1 MKKILI
7 SLVSKEV
14 FPAYYSISEF
24 SPDIVYLIGTK
35 ETYAEMNR
43 IKNVAQDEQCE
54 VKTNTV
60 SAYDIEGCAKMC
72 DQIHEENGAD
82 CEYIY
87 NLTLGTK
94 LMAFG
99 AMDSAQRHNA
109 KMIYTT
115 PAECI
120 GISPLSRTP
129 LSCKISFEEMFKLQG
144 QILKEYKVYE
154 YDEARAECAEDIRDF
169 IVNNQKAYKTLSKEY
184 NKYTQI
190 RKEFYD
196 EHTNY
201 TRYGGVTRIE
211 YDDVEVFCSDQRGI
225 TMMIF
230 EGRWWE
236 TLVADATAKWAD
248 GKYEIW
254 TGVKFEPKSK
264 TINQNRVESK
274 DIKNEIDV
282 LVNLGTTMLFIECK
296 SGAITQDNISKLNTV
311 RQTYGSYQS
320 KAVIISLYSVRPEL
334 HEKAKENNI
343 DIFEVPKGDL
353 SKLPN
358 RLNNIINSLKA

>member
-24 SPDIVYLIGTK
+24 NPDIVYLIGTK
-35 ETYAEMNR
+35 ETYSGMNR
-43 IKNVAQDEQCE
+43 IKNVAQNERCE
-54 VKTNTV
+54 VKTNIV

-72 DQIHEENGAD
+72 DQIHEKNGAD

-120 GISPLSRTP
+120 DISRLSRTP

-144 QILKEYKVYE
+144 QILKEYEVYK
-154 YDEARAECAEDIRDF
+154 YDEARTECAKGIKRF
-169 IVNNQKAYKTLSKEY
+169 ITKHPNAYKVIAREYRNHSLS
-184 NKYTQI
+184 NN
-190 RKEFYD
+190 FS
-196 EHTNY
+196 N
-201 TRYGGVTRIE
+201 TRLHYSYHDGITRIE
-211 YDDVEVFCSDQRGI
+211 FDGEEVLYSDEEDI
-225 TMMIF
+225 TMMLF

-236 TLVADATAKWAD
+236 ALVADATAKWAD

-254 TGVKFEPKSK
+254 TGVKFEPKNK
-264 TINQNRVESK
+264 AIIPNRDESK

-296 SGAITQDNISKLNTV
+296 SGDITQDNISKLNTV

-320 KAVIISLYSVRPEL
+320 KAVIISLHKVRPEL
-334 HEKAKENNI
+334 FEKAKENNI
-343 DIFEVPKGDL
+343 DIFQTNNGDL
-353 SKLPN
+353 NDLSNRFNKLM
-358 RLNNIINSLKA
+358 NSLKA

>member
-24 SPDIVYLIGTK
+24 NPDIVYLIGTK
-35 ETYAEMNR
+35 ETYSGMNR
-43 IKNVAQDEQCE
+43 IKNVAQSEQCE

-72 DQIHEENGAD
+72 DRIHEENGAD

-120 GISPLSRTP
+120 DISRLSRTP
-129 LSCKISFEEMFKLQG
+129 LLCKISFEEMFKLQG
-144 QILKEYKVYE
+144 QILKEYEIYE
-154 YDEARAECAEDIRDF
+154 HDEARTECVNDIRLF
-169 IVNNQKAYKTLSKEY
+169 IKNSPKAYNTLKKEY
-184 NKYTQI
+184 DRHTQI
-190 RKEFYD
+190 RPEFYD
-196 EHTNY
+196 PRTNY

-211 YDDVEVFCSDQRGI
+211 YDDVEVFCSDKKGV
-225 TMMIF
+225 TKFLF

-236 TLVADATAKWAD
+236 ALVADATAKWAD
-248 GKYEIW
+248 GRYEIW
-254 TGVKFEPKSK
+254 TGVKFEPKNK

-296 SGAITQDNISKLNTV
+296 SGLITQDNISKLNTV

-320 KAVIISLYSVRPEL
+320 KAIIISYNNVKAEL
-334 HEKAKENNI
+334 HEKADENNI
-343 DIFEVPKGDL
+343 DIFEAPNGNL
-353 SKLPN
+353 AKLPEY
-358 RLNNIINSLKA
+358 LNNIIKSLKA